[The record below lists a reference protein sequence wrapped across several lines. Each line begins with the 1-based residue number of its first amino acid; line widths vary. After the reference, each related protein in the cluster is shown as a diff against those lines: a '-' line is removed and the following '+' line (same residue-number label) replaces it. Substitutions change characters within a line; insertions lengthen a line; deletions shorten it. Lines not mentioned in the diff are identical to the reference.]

1 MNSSHDYLICSRLIW
16 DFFRANSCVSDLV
29 LHWLLLVSCNS
40 TILTALEIEDV
51 ALDGREGAIIGNIE
65 ASRDLLLLL
74 LTVHIDLN
82 LRPLDRSRIN
92 TWSLLDILS
101 PTIAIAGIGASSHHL
116 AGAVKLFGSRDY
128 LHSLIEHSGVI
139 ALRG

>member
-1 MNSSHDYLICSRLIW
+1 M
-16 DFFRANSCVSDLV
+16 
-29 LHWLLLVSCNS
+29 SCNS

-51 ALDGREGAIIGNIE
+51 ALDGRERAIIGNIE

-101 PTIAIAGIGASSHHL
+101 PTIAIA
-116 AGAVKLFGSRDY
+116 
-128 LHSLIEHSGVI
+128 
-139 ALRG
+139 